1 MSHDM
6 KAISGRKQ
14 FYRRFLDK
22 IILIPI
28 IYIHKFVSFDGI
40 ALFFQHYS
48 GIIYQF
54 THIDLLKLLVIIL
67 SRYVLYILGF
77 LSGFPVNYSLF

>member
-1 MSHDM
+1 MSHDR
-6 KAISGRKQ
+6 KTISNRKQ
-14 FYRRFLDK
+14 LHRVFLNK

-28 IYIHKFVSFDGI
+28 ICIYKFVSLKDI
-40 ALFFQHYS
+40 ALFFQQYG
-48 GIIYQF
+48 GITYQF

-67 SRYVLYILGF
+67 SRYVIYILGF